1 MLFSSSCAVASLY
14 IHWPFCPYKCHFCPF
29 VALASHDEYMGQ
41 YHKALTKEI
50 LLYGSYAQK
59 VPIETIFFGGGTPST
74 YPPELLLD
82 TFGILRN
89 IFEFD
94 KKCEITLEVNPG
106 TVTPEKIG
114 AWKDAG
120 ITRLSIG
127 VQSLNNQVLT
137 SLNRHQKATDVLELL
152 AAAAP
157 HFEVLSVDLIL
168 GLPGVSQ
175 AEWQELIKAVVTWP
189 IKHLSVYFLTVH
201 EDTPLYYGVA
211 RKKIHLPT
219 DDVMVDS
226 YQWTAQYLEEHGFIQ
241 YEVSNFARIGY
252 ESRHNSIYWKRL
264 PYKGFGMGAC
274 SFDGHGRFQNE
285 KNLMNYLKKVEGA
298 ISMQEL
304 EELSIV
310 AETLHEN
317 QVWIEEL
324 MLGLRQK
331 RGISWHVIHQKLSIE
346 KQELFKKKVA
356 EFIALGFIIDDQQR
370 FWLTTSGRAVENE
383 IVVALLQ

>member
-1 MLFSSSCAVASLY
+1 MLFSSSCDVASLY

-29 VALASHDEYMGQ
+29 VALASHDEYMEQ
-41 YHKALTKEI
+41 YHNALTKEI
-50 LLYGSYAQK
+50 MLYGDYAQK
-59 VPIETIFFGGGTPST
+59 VPIKTIFFGGGTPST
-74 YPPELLLD
+74 YPPKLLLD
-82 TFGILRN
+82 TFGILRST
-89 IFEFD
+89 FEFD
-94 KKCEITLEVNPG
+94 PACEITLEVNPG
-106 TVTPEKIG
+106 TVTPEKIR

-127 VQSLNNQVLT
+127 VQSLNNDVLT
-137 SLNRHQKATDVLELL
+137 SLNRHQKAADVLELL
-152 AAAAP
+152 KQASP

-168 GLPGVSQ
+168 GLPGISF
-175 AEWQELIKAVVTWP
+175 AEWQELIRTVVTWP

-219 DDVMVDS
+219 DDVMVDT
-226 YQWTAQYLEEHGFIQ
+226 YQWTAQVLEEHGFMQ
-241 YEVSNFARIGY
+241 YEVSNFARTGF

-274 SFDGHGRFQNE
+274 SFDGASRFQTE
-285 KNLMNYLKKVEGA
+285 KNLMNYLKIVEQA
-298 ISMQEL
+298 NSMQEL
-304 EELSIV
+304 EKLSIV
-310 AETLHEN
+310 AETLTEN

-331 RGISWHVIHQKLSIE
+331 NGIAWQVIQVKLPIE
-346 KQELFKKKVA
+346 KQAFFKNKIA
-356 EFIALGFIIDDQQR
+356 EFVALGYVVDDQQR
-370 FWLTTSGRAVENE
+370 FWLTTLGRAVENE